1 MVFFISL
8 LSLSSCRTTD
18 HENITAGGRIA
29 AVKINLLGTE
39 YANSDEPTKIASINQ
54 KIMEA
59 NRIQRYNVLLSPS
72 SLINAELEPVR
83 ILNTVTSTSK
93 NLNTKAAVLGNPI
106 GRNKVQSYCI

>member
-1 MVFFISL
+1 
-8 LSLSSCRTTD
+8 
-18 HENITAGGRIA
+18 
-29 AVKINLLGTE
+29 
-39 YANSDEPTKIASINQ
+39 
-54 KIMEA
+54 MEA

-106 GRNKVQSYCI
+106 GKE